1 MKIHE
6 PPFILETTEI
16 CYYK

>member
-6 PPFILETTEI
+6 HG
-16 CYYK
+16 

>member
-6 PPFILETTEI
+6 PKMF
-16 CYYK
+16 